1 MTRRHVPYSNAQL
14 VIALAIVAAVT
25 AFTMAVPKVEEI
37 DDKWIGLGSNTL
49 LVFGILLY
57 WFRERLRQKPF
68 WVLFAVVLAVHLALY
83 SMVLRR
89 VGQWPLVNFGVV
101 DLLEW
106 ATLAAAFRR
115 IGRGRQAE

>member
-1 MTRRHVPYSNAQL
+1 MTRENVPYSKAQL
-14 VIALAIVAAVT
+14 VIALAIVVAVA

-57 WFRERLRQKPF
+57 WFRERLKQKPF
-68 WVLFAVVLAVHLALY
+68 WVLFVAVLAVHWALY
-83 SMVLRR
+83 SMVLHR
-89 VGQWPLVNFGVV
+89 VGRWPLVNFGVV

-106 ATLAAAFRR
+106 ALLAAVFKR